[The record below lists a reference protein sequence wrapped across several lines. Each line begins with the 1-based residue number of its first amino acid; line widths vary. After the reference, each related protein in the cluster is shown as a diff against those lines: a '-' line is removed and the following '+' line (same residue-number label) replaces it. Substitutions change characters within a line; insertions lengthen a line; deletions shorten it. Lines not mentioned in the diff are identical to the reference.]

1 MKKIFTFL
9 FVMLMVTISVMS
21 QPAVQWQHLY
31 GGTGDE
37 MLYGFSNKPTSD
49 GGAILCGN
57 TTSSNTGTFTGL
69 TNNGGLDAVIIKLDA
84 SGNTTLQKLYGGSAD
99 DELDCIRQ
107 TSDGGYIA
115 VGDASS
121 SNSGT
126 LTGMTNNGGKDG
138 WIMKLN
144 SAGGIVWQKLL
155 GGSGDDYL
163 FSARQTAD
171 GGFIIS
177 GQSTSS
183 NSGTL
188 AGITN
193 NGGTDDGWIIKLDAS
208 GNTVWQKLLGGSG
221 FDRFIESAQTTDGG
235 YIAAGTATGSDGTL
249 TGVTSYGGLDGWIIK
264 LDAAGNTTWQKLY
277 GGGSDD
283 QFGTVEQTTDG
294 GYILA
299 YAAANVNSVNG
310 TYTKAGYGQYDGWV
324 VKTDSLGNLQWQQ
337 ILGTSS
343 QDYFDG
349 VQLTSDGGYI
359 LSGQSTSSIAQNH
372 GSLTG
377 LTTYGGLD
385 GWIVKLNGAGD
396 VQWQELLGGTL
407 DDNLFA
413 VQETSDGG
421 YFASGYTSSSNTG
434 TLTGL
439 TSNGGVDGWTVKLA
453 PYATPKKPGSGNALQ
468 FYGTG
473 SLATS
478 PYVNLGS
485 GFDFGSQPF
494 TYETWLK
501 RDTIETTQNNYGKGL
516 IIGDMNNSWGVG
528 ILNDNTVFFTKIGVN
543 FVQSTGTIADTNW
556 HHVAVVYTGTQMQ
569 FYIDGVLSGS
579 PAYTDAFNN
588 TTGNYFIGA
597 RQSFGNANGDQT
609 LGGKIDE
616 TRIWSNV
623 ALTQTEIRDWMCKKV
638 TSAHPAYNNL
648 FAYFRFDEGTGD
660 TSYSA
665 DGRISSLVNSPTWVT
680 SGASIGDTSAY
691 DYTNTTKTAKIMA
704 SGESFTVT
712 NTTGTPAGLQVYRVD
727 TIPNTTN
734 GANSG
739 ENNKYFGVFQVGG
752 IAPTYS
758 AVYNYTGNPLYN
770 ANYDYLLALYK
781 RHNNSDVAWVNSG
794 AILNTTNK
802 TLTAIGQS
810 TEYILG
816 VTASTLPITLINFAA
831 LKENAAV
838 QLSWQ
843 SENEINFSK
852 FEVERSSDGLSFVS
866 IGSVNA
872 LHGSATNS
880 YSLTDNAPSI
890 GYNFYRLKQ
899 INSDGQFTYSK
910 IIKIDFSKQLL
921 ISITPNPAKNYI
933 TVTTSDVIKELRL
946 ISLDGKMVNRWSNVS
961 GTSTLD
967 ISNIA
972 AGVYILKMIT
982 ATEMQSQKIVKQ

>member
-9 FVMLMVTISVMS
+9 FPMFIVTISVMS
-21 QPAVQWQHLY
+21 QPAVQSQQLL

-37 MLYGFSNKPTSD
+37 NLYGYSNKPTSD

-57 TTSSNTGTFTGL
+57 SSSSNTGTFTGL
-69 TNNGGLDAVIIKLDA
+69 TNNGGLDGVIIKLDA

-115 VGDASS
+115 VGDALS

-126 LTGMTNNGGKDG
+126 LTGITNNGGKDG

-193 NGGTDDGWIIKLDAS
+193 NGGTDDGWILKLDAN

-221 FDRFIESAQTTDGG
+221 FDRFIESAPTTDGG
-235 YIAAGTATGSDGTL
+235 YIAVGTATGSSGTL

-283 QFGTVEQTTDG
+283 QFGNVEQTKDG
-294 GYILA
+294 GYIMAL
-299 YAAANVNSVNG
+299 AAANVNSVNG

-343 QDYFDG
+343 QDFFNG
-349 VQLTSDGGYI
+349 IQLTSDGGYI
-359 LSGQSTSSIAQNH
+359 LSGQASSGAQNP

-377 LTTYGGLD
+377 LTFNGGYD

-396 VQWQELLGGTL
+396 VQWQELMGGTL

-421 YFASGYTSSSNTG
+421 YFAAGYSSSSNTG

-478 PYVNLGS
+478 PYVNAGS
-485 GFDFGSQPF
+485 GFEFGSQPF

-501 RDTIETTQNNYGKGL
+501 RDTIETTQNNSGKSL
-516 IIGDMNNSWGVG
+516 FLGDDVNGWGVG
-528 ILNDNTVFFTKIGVN
+528 IFNDNTVFFTKLGVN
-543 FVQSTGTIADTNW
+543 EVSSTGTIADTNW
-556 HHVAVVYTGTQMQ
+556 HHLAVVYTGTQIQ
-569 FYIDGVLSGS
+569 FYIDGVLSGT
-579 PAYTDAFNN
+579 PPYTDAFNN
-588 TTGNYFIGA
+588 TTANYFIGVS
-597 RQSFGNANGDQT
+597 QSFGDGNGDQT
-609 LGGKIDE
+609 LAGKMDE
-616 TRIWSNV
+616 TRIWKNV
-623 ALTQTEIRDWMCKKV
+623 ALTQTEIRDWMCKKI

-660 TSYSA
+660 TTYSK
-665 DGRISSLVNSPTWVT
+665 DGRIGVLIHGPTWLT
-680 SGASIGDTSAY
+680 SGASIGDSSAY
-691 DYTNTTKTAKIMA
+691 DYMNATKTAKITA
-704 SGESFTVT
+704 ATGESFTVT
-712 NTTGTPAGLQVYRVD
+712 NTAGAPAGIQVYRVD

-734 GANSG
+734 GASSG
-739 ENNKYFGVFQVGG
+739 DNNKYFGVFQVGG
-752 IAPTYS
+752 TTPTYS

-770 ANYDYLLALYK
+770 VNYDYLLALYK
-781 RHNNSDVAWVNSG
+781 RHDNSDVAWVNSG
-794 AILNTTNK
+794 AVLNTTNK
-802 TLTAIGQS
+802 TLTAMGQS

-816 VTASTLPITLINFAA
+816 VTQSTLPITLLNFGG

-838 QLSWQ
+838 NLSWQ
-843 SENEINFSK
+843 SQNEINFSK

-872 LHGSATNS
+872 LHGNAINS
-880 YSLTDNAPSI
+880 YSLSDNDPSI

-910 IIKIDFSKQLL
+910 IIKIDFSKRLS
-921 ISITPNPAKNYI
+921 ITITPNPAKNYI
-933 TVTTSDVIKELRL
+933 TVSTSDVIKELRL
-946 ISLDGKMVNRWSNVS
+946 ISLDGKMVNRWTNVS

-967 ISNIA
+967 ISTIP
-972 AGVYILKMIT
+972 AGVYIVKMIT
-982 ATEMQSQKIVKQ
+982 ADQQQSQKIIKQ